1 MTRVANV
8 YAQALYELAKAE
20 NIGQEVLQ
28 QMQMLQG
35 CFAQTPAYLRLLAA
49 PNLPKQERCS
59 ILDEGFRGKVH
70 PYILNFLKI
79 LTEKGYIGQFPMCA
93 DAYREQ
99 YYRDNGI
106 VPVCAV
112 TAVTLTQEQTDKLL
126 SKLEKM
132 TGKTVELTNRV
143 DTSCMGGMRLE
154 YDGKCVDD
162 TIQHRLDAV
171 RSLLKNTVL

>member
-20 NIGQEVLQ
+20 DLGQEVLQ
-28 QMQMLQG
+28 QLQQLQV
-35 CFAQTPAYLRLLAA
+35 CFEETPAYLRLLSM
-49 PNLPKQERCS
+49 PNISKQERCG

-79 LTEKGYIGQFPMCA
+79 LTEKGYVGQFPMCVA
-93 DAYREQ
+93 AYREQ

-112 TAVTLTQEQTDKLL
+112 TAVVLTGEQMEKLVDKLERL
-126 SKLEKM
+126 

-143 DTSCMGGMRLE
+143 DTSCLGGVRLE

-162 TIQHRLDAV
+162 TIQHRLDAI